1 MGLFGRK
8 KAPPPPQPMPVAA
21 PPPPSMLE
29 IVTKM
34 RFTSKQV
41 ARYASKSEKA
51 VGVEERKAKD
61 ALAKGNVDVARIH
74 AESAIRNKTQ
84 SLQFYRLQA
93 QIEGVASKVQGQ
105 QLRMQ
110 VTEQLGGVTEALDA
124 ALGNMDM
131 GKISEIMEKYSDQVE
146 GLDVTTAFMDQE
158 LGETSASAAPQSEV
172 DNFLDKLAV
181 ENDLDIREQLS
192 AVTAPYE
199 KPGAKAAAD
208 DMDERFAA
216 LSGRAPQ

>member
-1 MGLFGRK
+1 M
-8 KAPPPPQPMPVAA
+8 
-21 PPPPSMLE
+21 
-29 IVTKM
+29 KM

-41 ARYASKSEKA
+41 GRHAIKSEKQVA
-51 VGVEERKAKD
+51 VEERKARD

-110 VTEQLGGVTEALDA
+110 VTEQLGSVTEALDQ
-124 ALGNMDM
+124 ALGTMDM
-131 GKISEIMEKYSDQVE
+131 GKISEIMEKYVDQVE

-158 LGETSASAAPQSEV
+158 LGETSASAAPQGEV

-192 AVTAPYE
+192 AVTTPYE